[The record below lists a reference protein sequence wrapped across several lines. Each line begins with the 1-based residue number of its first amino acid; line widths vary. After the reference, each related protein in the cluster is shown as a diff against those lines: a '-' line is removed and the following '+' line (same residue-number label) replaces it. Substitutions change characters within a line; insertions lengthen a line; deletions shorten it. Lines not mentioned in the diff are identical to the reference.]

1 MQKQYKFTYNSTSCV
16 YLNNKLSEGDATV
29 KTALLKPLPD
39 KGRKFFVYLQRY
51 WTLYLLLALPL
62 VYFIIFKYI
71 PMAYIQIAFKEYS
84 IIQTPWEMPWADNHG
99 FEYFI
104 KAFSN
109 RDFLFALRNTIMLNL
124 LDLVVG
130 FPAPIILALLLNEL
144 PYRGFKRFTQTVA
157 YMPHFLSW
165 IIISGLAL
173 QLLAPSTGLVN
184 IVLNQMGFESVP
196 FLNDPTYW
204 VATYV
209 FLGVWQ
215 SVGWNAIIYLAA
227 LTAINPELYEAA
239 SIDGAGRLRKIWHV
253 TLPGLRPTI
262 ITLLILSLGHILGSQ
277 FDRPYALGNKLVSSV
292 SDVIA
297 TFVYTNGI
305 RGLQFSLT
313 TAVGLFQSVVCVIF
327 LFMANALAKKFGE
340 RGIW

>member
-1 MQKQYKFTYNSTSCV
+1 MKTTLSNALPVKRQKTLS
-16 YLNNKLSEGDATV
+16 YLK
-29 KTALLKPLPD
+29 
-39 KGRKFFVYLQRY
+39 RY
-51 WTLYLLLALPL
+51 WTLYLLLVLPIT
-62 VYFIIFKYI
+62 YFIIFRYI
-71 PMAYIQIAFKEYS
+71 PMTYIQIAFKKYS
-84 IIQTPWEMPWADNHG
+84 IVKSVWDMPWAGNGG

-124 LDLVVG
+124 LDLIIG

-144 PYRGFKRFTQTVA
+144 TFKRFKSLTQTVA

-165 IIISGLAL
+165 IIIAGLAL
-173 QLLAPSTGLVN
+173 QLFAPTTGLVN
-184 IVLNQMGFESVP
+184 IVLNHLGFDPIP
-196 FLNDPTYW
+196 FLNDPTHW
-204 VATYV
+204 VFTYI

-215 SVGWNAIIYLAA
+215 SVGWNTIIYLASI
-227 LTAINPELYEAA
+227 TSIDPELYEAA
-239 SIDGAGRLRKIWHV
+239 SMDGAGRFKKMWHI
-253 TLPGLRPTI
+253 TLPGIRPTI
-262 ITLLILSLGHILGSQ
+262 ITLLILSLGRILGSE
-277 FDRPYALGNKLVSSV
+277 FDRPYALGNALVNNV
-292 SDVIA
+292 SNVIS

-327 LFMANALAKKFGE
+327 LFTADAITKKLGE